1 MKSLAAIVLFVTTL
15 FINAFVFAQGAPTAA
30 PAADTQAAT
39 TESTAPAA
47 TGATSQP
54 TTVTAKAVEATKKS
68 VDTAEQWIETA
79 IKYAVQWLPSIIGAL
94 LVLIL
99 SLIVG
104 GWARRTILAALTRA
118 KLDPTL
124 ARFLANMARWA
135 VMLLGFMAAAG
146 TFGINITGFAAILGA
161 IGLAISLGFQSTLSN
176 LASGVLLLVFRPF
189 KVGDTI
195 SAAGQSGIVDAID
208 LFTTSLD
215 TPDNRRIIVPNSAIF
230 GGTIENTTFHPRRKI
245 DIKVPVAPDA
255 DVNMVRRVLTE
266 AANSIAG
273 VPGSIEDPAP
283 AIAFVEYAP
292 PTWNVSVWAEAPKL
306 GGVREALIL
315 AIKRGVDAAAI
326 APKPP
331 APVVIVRD

>member
-1 MKSLAAIVLFVTTL
+1 MKSLAAIVFTLTSLLMSAVALAQASSATTSET
-15 FINAFVFAQGAPTAA
+15 APGSAAPAA
-30 PAADTQAAT
+30 PAADAQ
-39 TESTAPAA
+39 STSVA
-47 TGATSQP
+47 G
-54 TTVTAKAVEATKKS
+54 KAVEATKKS

-79 IKYAVQWLPSIIGAL
+79 IKYAVAWLPSILGAL

-124 ARFLANMARWA
+124 ARFLANMARWG
-135 VMLLGFMAAAG
+135 VLLLGFMAAAG

-195 SAAGQSGIVDAID
+195 TAAGQSGVVDAID
-208 LFTTSLD
+208 LFTTALD

-266 AANSIAG
+266 AAGSIAG

-283 AIAFVEYAP
+283 AVAFIEFAP
-292 PTWNVSVWAEAPKL
+292 TTWNVSVWAEAPKL

>member
-1 MKSLAAIVLFVTTL
+1 MKILGTLLVLLCCTL
-15 FINAFVFAQGAPTAA
+15 FAPSALGQA
-30 PAADTQAAT
+30 PGSASP
-39 TESTAPAA
+39 ST
-47 TGATSQP
+47 G
-54 TTVTAKAVEATKKS
+54 TVTVGENAAQAVENSAAKAEAW
-68 VDTAEQWIETA
+68 VETA
-79 IKYAVQWLPSIIGAL
+79 IRYTVQWLPSILGAL
-94 LVLIL
+94 LVLVL
-99 SLIVG
+99 SLIIG

-135 VMLLGFMAAAG
+135 ILLLGFMAAAG

-195 SAAGQSGIVDAID
+195 TAAGQSGVVDAID
-208 LFTTSLD
+208 LFTTALD

-245 DIKVPVAPDA
+245 DIKVPVAGDA
-255 DVNMVRRVLTE
+255 DVDMVRRVLTE
-266 AANSIAG
+266 AVGGIAS
-273 VPGSIEDPAP
+273 VPGSLKDPAP
-283 AIAFVEYAP
+283 TVACVEFAP
-292 PTWNVSVWAEAPKL
+292 PTWNVSVWADASKL

-326 APKPP
+326 GSKPA
-331 APVVIVRD
+331 APVVIVRG